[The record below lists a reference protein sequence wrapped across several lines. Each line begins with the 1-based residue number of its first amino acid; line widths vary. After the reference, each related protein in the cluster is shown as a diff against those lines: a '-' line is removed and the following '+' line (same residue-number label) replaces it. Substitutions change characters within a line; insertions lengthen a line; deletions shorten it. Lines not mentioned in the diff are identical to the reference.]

1 MTLALCMIVKDE
13 EKVLARCLDSVAG
26 LFDEIVI
33 VDTGSSDKTKSIA
46 AEYTGK
52 IYDFTWTDDFSAARN
67 FSFSKA
73 EADYVMWLDADDVL
87 LPGDCQALK
96 DLKTSGKMENADVWM
111 MRYNTAF
118 DENMNPTF
126 YYYRERIVR
135 KSMNFRWQG
144 RVHEALEYSGK
155 ISYSEIAVTHRS
167 IKTTYSKRNLMIY
180 KKQIEEGGKLSLRDT
195 FYYARELY
203 YHKYYDEA
211 EKILEA
217 FVQNEN
223 AWLENRL
230 EGAKI
235 LSYCL
240 RDTGKIQKAL
250 EVLIYTLSFSEPR
263 ADICCEIG
271 EVLMMQKEFKKAV
284 FWFEL
289 ALRLPNYDCSGG
301 FVNSDCFGYLPCIE
315 LCVCHDKIGNRALAQ
330 QYNLMAGTYR
340 PNSEAYRQNLI
351 YFSTHPVTDKSREE

>member
-1 MTLALCMIVKDE
+1 MTLALCMIVKNE
-13 EKVLARCLDSVAG
+13 EKVLARCINSVAG

-33 VDTGSSDKTKSIA
+33 VDTGSTDKTKSIA
-46 AEYTGK
+46 AEYTDK
-52 IYDFTWTDDFSAARN
+52 IFDFEWCDDFSAARN

-73 EADYVMWLDADDVL
+73 DSDYIMWLDADDVI

-96 DLKTSGKMENADVWM
+96 DLKSSGEMESTDVWM

-118 DENMNPTF
+118 DENQNPTF
-126 YYYRERIVR
+126 YYYRERIVK
-135 KSMNFRWQG
+135 KSKNFYWQG
-144 RVHEALEYSGK
+144 RVHEALAYSGI

-167 IKTTYSKRNLMIY
+167 VKTTYSKRNLMIY
-180 KKQIEEGGKLSLRDT
+180 EKQIADGEELSLRDT

-203 YHKYYDEA
+203 YHKQYDEA
-211 EKILEA
+211 EKILKA
-217 FVQNEN
+217 FVKNEN

-240 RDTGKIQKAL
+240 RETGKMQQAL
-250 EVLIYTLSFSEPR
+250 EALVYTLSFAEPR

-271 EVLMMQKEFKKAV
+271 EVLMMKKEFKKAV

-289 ALRLPNYDCSGG
+289 ALHLPHYDCGGG

-340 PNSEAYRQNLI
+340 PDSEAYRQNLR
-351 YFSTHPVTDKSREE
+351 YFSAYPVTDKSMEE